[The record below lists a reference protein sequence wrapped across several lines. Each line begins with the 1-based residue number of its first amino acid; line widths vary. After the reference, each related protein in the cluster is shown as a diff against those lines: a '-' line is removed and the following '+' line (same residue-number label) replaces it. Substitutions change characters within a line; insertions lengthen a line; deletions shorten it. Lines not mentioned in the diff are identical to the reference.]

1 MNMRTTPTP
10 RTQRGAAAVELALLF
25 LPLFILTM
33 GVVEGGRALHEYNT
47 LAKSVRD
54 AARYQATMTPS
65 GSDSGTLVARCLA
78 LTGSAAV
85 SGGGCQ
91 DAPLLPRLELSMV
104 SVCDRVSCSGSHQ
117 FQPTGRGVVNLVSVT
132 VSNYAFQ
139 SMVPFVMP
147 SITFGPVNATM
158 VQPL

>member
-1 MNMRTTPTP
+1 MTMRMAS
-10 RTQRGAAAVELALLF
+10 RSQRGAAAVELALLF
-25 LPLFILTM
+25 LPLFILVM

-54 AARYQATMTPS
+54 AVRYQVTRSPS
-65 GSDSGTLVARCLA
+65 GSDSDTLVARCLA
-78 LTGSAAV
+78 LTGSTAV
-85 SGGGCQ
+85 SGGNCSSP
-91 DAPLLPRLELSMV
+91 PLLPRLELSMV
-104 SVCDRVSCSGSHQ
+104 SVCDRVSCAGTHQ
-117 FQPTGRGVVNLVSVT
+117 LQPTGRGVVNLVSVT
-132 VSNYAFQ
+132 VSNYGFE